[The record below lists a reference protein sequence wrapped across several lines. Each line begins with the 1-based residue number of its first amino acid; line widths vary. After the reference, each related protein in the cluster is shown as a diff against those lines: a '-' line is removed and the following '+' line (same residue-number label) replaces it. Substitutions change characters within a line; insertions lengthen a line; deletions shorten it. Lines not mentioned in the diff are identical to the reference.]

1 MIPHLCLCS
10 LCFPQSCNK
19 SLVNQACSGPYWKN
33 IGPRSFLYGPRCAR
47 SVLSRPRPIFSQYS
61 PRAWL
66 IRYIY
71 CTFWP
76 VRGSHGVGVKCTAA
90 IFFLFCGGF
99 KRNVNTRNVSF
110 TNSLWQSISTA
121 DKYFNIVLQTL
132 LQVRWNPDF
141 TDLQGKQKSVR
152 KIREFEKSGVKLQ
165 RLTKEGKR
173 LLIQV
178 IEIFENWGFEI
189 SGFYRLQA

>member
-1 MIPHLCLCS
+1 
-10 LCFPQSCNK
+10 
-19 SLVNQACSGPYWKN
+19 
-33 IGPRSFLYGPRCAR
+33 
-47 SVLSRPRPIFSQYS
+47 
-61 PRAWL
+61 
-66 IRYIY
+66 
-71 CTFWP
+71 

-178 IEIFENWGFEI
+178 IEIFEN
-189 SGFYRLQA
+189 